1 MKTPQEIVIEI
12 LERVGFKLATINI
25 NYNFYD

>member
-12 LERVGFKLATINI
+12 LERVGFKLANINL
-25 NYNFYD
+25 NYNFYE